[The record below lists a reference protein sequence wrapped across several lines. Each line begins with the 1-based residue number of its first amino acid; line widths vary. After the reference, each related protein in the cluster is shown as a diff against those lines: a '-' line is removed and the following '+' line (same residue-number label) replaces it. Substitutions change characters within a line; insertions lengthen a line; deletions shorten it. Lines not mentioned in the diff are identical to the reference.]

1 MTTTLS
7 EAPSIETVKLPAH
20 GSPDAENAVYEG
32 LLYLKTRWD
41 LNNSEVARLL
51 RVPPTTLA
59 GWLQKERVPV
69 GKPPFDP
76 TIEAVI
82 HLLAVHRSLDAMFS
96 EPAHQA
102 AWLTTPHPEL
112 SAAPIKLM
120 EKSTEGLVFVR
131 RYLDYV
137 RGRGA

>member
-1 MTTTLS
+1 MATLLA
-7 EAPSIETVKLPAH
+7 EAPSIETVKLPVH
-20 GSPDAENAVYEG
+20 GSTDAEGAVYEA
-32 LLYLKTRWD
+32 LDYLKRSWEF
-41 LNNSEVARLL
+41 NNSEVSRLL

-59 GWLQKERVPV
+59 GWLQRKRVPV

-82 HLLAVHRSLDAMFS
+82 HLLAIHRSLDAMFS
-96 EPAHQA
+96 EPEGQT
-102 AWLTTPHPEL
+102 AWLMTPHPEL
-112 SAAPIKLM
+112 DAAPIELM
-120 EKSTEGLVFVR
+120 KKSTEGLVFVR